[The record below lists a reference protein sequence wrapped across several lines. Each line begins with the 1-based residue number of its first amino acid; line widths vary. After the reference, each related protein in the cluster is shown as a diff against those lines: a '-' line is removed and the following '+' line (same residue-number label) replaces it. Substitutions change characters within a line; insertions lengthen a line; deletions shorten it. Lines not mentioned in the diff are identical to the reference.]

1 MAHSVSAMI
10 LAGGRATRMGGQDKG
25 LIPLAGQPMIQHVI
39 NSIAPQVD
47 HLAINANR
55 NQADYAALGYPV
67 IGDDISGYQG
77 PLAGM
82 AAGLGWSPS
91 ERLLM
96 LPCDGP
102 LVPNDLVARL
112 LAALGDGDVAVAHDG
127 KRLQPVHVLLHRR
140 CLPSLQRFMAEGGR
154 KIDRWYA
161 ELDQRTADLS
171 DQQDLFVNVNTPM
184 ERDAMEQR
192 LNPTAN
198 DCGHDA
204 PSLPVEEA
212 LARMLNAVTPITG
225 RRQLA
230 LRSALGQVLA
240 EPITAPAPVPAHDNA
255 AMDGYA
261 LRTIDAEQKTLQ
273 LVGSAFAGHPFTGTL
288 GAGECVRIMTGGVV
302 PAGADA
308 VVMQERA
315 ERDGNTVVINQ
326 WPELGENIRRAGE
339 DLQTGDT
346 ILPAGRRITA
356 ADLGLIASTG
366 RAEVTTWRPLRVAFF
381 STGDE
386 LRSLGELLE
395 AGQIYDSNR
404 YTIYG
409 MLNNLHIE
417 IIDRGVVK
425 DDEAALTQALDE
437 CAADADVV
445 LTSGGV
451 SVGEA
456 DYMVKLLRA
465 HGEPHFWSIAMK
477 PGRPLTFGRY
487 RQAWYFGLPGNPV
500 SVMATFS
507 QIVAPAL
514 RKLAGENPPYQAPR
528 FQLPCLSDLKKK
540 PGRQE
545 FQRGRM
551 ITTESGQRAVESVG
565 RQGSGILRSMSEANC
580 FIVLPADA
588 EDMPA
593 GSQVEVEPFTLT

>member
-10 LAGGRATRMGGQDKG
+10 LAGGRATRMSGQDKG
-25 LIPLAGQPMIQHVI
+25 LIPLASKPMIQHVI
-39 NSIAPQVD
+39 DSIAPQVD
-47 HLAINANR
+47 HIAINANR
-55 NQADYAALGYPV
+55 NQANYAALGYPV
-67 IGDDISGYQG
+67 ISDTIPDYPG

-82 AAGLGWSPS
+82 AAGLAWSPS
-91 ERLLM
+91 ARLLI

-112 LAALGDGDVAVAHDG
+112 LAVLDDGDVAVAHDG
-127 KRLQPVHVLLHRR
+127 ERLQPVHVLLQRR
-140 CLPSLQRFMAEGGR
+140 CLPSLQRFIAKGGR

-171 DQQDLFVNVNTPM
+171 DHKDLFINVNTPT

-192 LNPTAN
+192 LNPAAI

-204 PSLPVEEA
+204 PALSVEEA
-212 LARMLNAVTPITG
+212 TAHILQAISPITG
-225 RRQLA
+225 SRRLA

-240 EPITAPAPVPAHDNA
+240 EPITAPAPVPAHDNS

-261 LRTIDAEQKTLQ
+261 LRSIDAEQPSLQ
-273 LVGSAFAGHPFTGTL
+273 VVGSAFAGYPFTGTL
-288 GAGECVRIMTGGVV
+288 NAGECVRIMTGGVV
-302 PAGADA
+302 PSGADA

-315 ERDGNTVVINQ
+315 TRDGNTVMINQ
-326 WPELGENIRRAGE
+326 WPEVGENIRCAGE

-346 ILPAGRRITA
+346 ILPVGRRITA

-366 RAEVTTWRPLRVAFF
+366 RAEVTTSRPLRVAFF

-386 LRSLGELLE
+386 LRSLGEILE
-395 AGQIYDSNR
+395 SGQIYDSNR
-404 YTIYG
+404 YTLYG
-409 MLNNLHIE
+409 MLSNLQID

-456 DYMVKLLRA
+456 DYMVNLLRA

-500 SVMATFS
+500 SVMATFA

-514 RKLAGENPPYQAPR
+514 RKLAGENPPYHAPR
-528 FQLPCLSDLKKK
+528 FTLPCLSDLRKK

-545 FQRGRM
+545 FQRGRI

-588 EDMPA
+588 SDMPA

>member
-1 MAHSVSAMI
+1 MADAVSAMI
-10 LAGGRATRMGGQDKG
+10 LAGGRATRMGGHDKG

-39 NSIAPQVD
+39 DAIAPQVA

-55 NQADYAALGYPV
+55 NHTDYAALGYP
-67 IGDDISGYQG
+67 IISDEIIDYQG

-82 AAGLGWSPS
+82 AAGLAWSPS
-91 ERLLM
+91 ELLLM

-102 LVPNDLVARL
+102 LVPDDLVARL
-112 LAALGDGDVAVAHDG
+112 LATLGDGDVAVAHDG
-127 KRLQPVHVLLHRR
+127 ERLQPVHVLLHRR
-140 CLPSLQRFMAEGGR
+140 CLPGLQRFIAEGGR

-161 ELDQRTADLS
+161 KIDQRTADLS
-171 DQQDLFVNVNTPM
+171 DRQTLFINVNTPT
-184 ERDAMEQR
+184 ERDAMEQK

-212 LARMLNAVTPITG
+212 LARILNAVTPISG
-225 RRQLA
+225 RHQLA

-240 EPITAPAPVPAHDNA
+240 EPITAPAPVPAHDNS

-261 LRTIDAEQKTLQ
+261 VRTDDATQPALKR
-273 LVGSAFAGHPFTGTL
+273 VGSAFAGHPFTNTL
-288 GAGECVRIMTGGVV
+288 GTGECVRIMTGGVV

-308 VVMQERA
+308 VVMQERVQ
-315 ERDGNTVVINQ
+315 RDGETVVIKQ
-326 WPELGENIRRAGE
+326 WPDPGENIRRAGE

-366 RAEVTTWRPLRVAFF
+366 RTEVPTRRALRVAFF

-386 LRSLGELLE
+386 LRSLGQVLE
-395 AGQIYDSNR
+395 PGQIYDSNR

-409 MLNNLHIE
+409 MLKNLHID

-500 SVMATFS
+500 SVMATFA
-507 QIVAPAL
+507 QMVGPAL

-528 FQLPCLSDLKKK
+528 FSLPCLSDLRKR

-545 FQRGRM
+545 FQRGRI
-551 ITTESGQRAVESVG
+551 ITTKSGERAVESVG
-565 RQGSGILRSMSEANC
+565 HQGSGVLRSMSLANC

-588 EDMPA
+588 EDLPA